1 MSVDASY
8 SADVSDGLLRE
19 YLHKLGCK
27 RTLAVFDEERPRH
40 AESITSRNVLRK
52 TLGLERLAARLK
64 KQNPEASL
72 PTTLQMWV
80 ESQLEKVAA
89 GSGGA
94 KSPPA
99 PKPAAKAKVWQAEE
113 AHAEESVPDA
123 APSSRRARQAPL
135 PARDPA
141 PTRARAAAAD
151 AAAPPR
157 AGRPMFGF
165 GDDGGPSDAALL
177 NKMAKSDA
185 RVPRSMQQPAGGL
198 GRCAEEEEALM
209 MEDVEDFD
217 VDLGSEPLPA
227 PRSSSRRGASGA
239 YHGDQ
244 LSPDDARKLRELLWS
259 GAKGPPPSWKQ
270 GFFFNSKPG
279 LSYGL
284 VQKEG
289 GPCGVLAA
297 VQAYVLDASFDGA
310 GFQLG
315 LSRSQQATLL
325 AGALTTIL
333 WQAGGGR
340 KAVLVGCTDSST
352 GGLSYEA
359 LCRSAATKVYRARDM
374 LNEAI
379 LGNMAQLAEEDG
391 YGLILFLFSL
401 LLTRGID
408 AVRGDMDVADT
419 SLMAAHGYCTQ
430 DLVNLIITGKAVS
443 NVFDGDNQLDEHTLL
458 KGIKRPSRVGLLTLF
473 EWYKYVEVGSHL
485 KNPQRPVWVV
495 CSESHFTC
503 LFAPGG
509 HAGAGRPPFELLYY
523 DGLAN
528 QEGEIRLSITAS
540 PTGGHTARAGETI
553 GDRGNTEDNL
563 VPPLEFVIET
573 RWPGVAVDWNG
584 TEPIL

>member
-99 PKPAAKAKVWQAEE
+99 PKPAPKAKVWQAEE

-135 PARDPA
+135 PAREPA

-157 AGRPMFGF
+157 PGRPMFGF

-177 NKMAKSDA
+177 NKMVKSDA

-198 GRCAEEEEALM
+198 GRSAEEEEALM

-227 PRSSSRRGASGA
+227 PRSSSRRAV
-239 YHGDQ
+239 HG
-244 LSPDDARKLRELLWS
+244 KLRELLWS

-379 LGNMAQLAEEDG
+379 LGNMAQLGGGGRLRAVQFCRAQ
-391 YGLILFLFSL
+391 IPVPL
-401 LLTRGID
+401 LPPAHPWHRTPSW
-408 AVRGDMDVADT
+408 GDMDVADT

-503 LFAPGG
+503 LFAHGG
-509 HAGAGRPPFELLYY
+509 HAGAGRPP
-523 DGLAN
+523 
-528 QEGEIRLSITAS
+528 
-540 PTGGHTARAGETI
+540 
-553 GDRGNTEDNL
+553 
-563 VPPLEFVIET
+563 V
-573 RWPGVAVDWNG
+573 
-584 TEPIL
+584 